1 MPADPTNPAH
11 PPRADQAQTSASADA
26 DQPAQRYTAALASRI
41 ESKWQD
47 YWDQHRTF
55 TAPNPG
61 EPGFDPTRPKQY
73 ILDMFPYPS
82 GVGLHVG
89 HPLGYIATDI
99 YARFLR
105 MTGHNVLHA
114 MGYDAFG
121 LPAEQYAVQTNTH
134 PRVTTE
140 RNIATMRAQLRRLGL
155 AHEARRSVATTDP
168 EFYRWTQWIF
178 LQIYNSW
185 YDPSAPQSAPGHAG
199 NTPGRARPISELIA
213 QFERGERKVP
223 GHDKPWSQ
231 LPEAIK
237 RQAIDAHRL
246 AYLAE
251 VPVNWCPKL
260 GTVLAN
266 EEVID
271 GKSERGGFPVYRRP
285 LKQWMMRITAYADRL
300 LTDLDGLDWPE
311 PIKLMQRNWIGR
323 SEGALVDF
331 DCSTRRIRVFTTR
344 PDTLFGATYMVLAP
358 EHELVDQIAAEKYGS
373 IAFKPA
379 CFPGADALL
388 NREAGG
394 VGGASPRE
402 LIAAYRAYAAGK
414 SDKDRQEGREKTGVF
429 TGAYAVNPINGA
441 RVPVFIADYVLSGY
455 GTGAIMA
462 VPAHD
467 ERDFEFAEE
476 FGLPIVDVVY
486 PRATL
491 AMRYFC
497 EHATPEE
504 EAGPLW
510 RARLA
515 DFLGLVTSRSADEA
529 GFAECLSTVRTRR
542 SSDTVPAS
550 APPPARAGQ
559 PARGVVQM
567 QYLETIE
574 NLSVESVAQ
583 LREIFRARAF
593 QKHTGNPMSGPGF
606 AVNSP
611 PPPPAGAADAG
622 AAPAS
627 APALFSI
634 NGRTSDHAR
643 QAVTRRLEEIGRGR
657 LHVQYK
663 LRDWLFSRQRYWGEP
678 FPIVYDEQGV
688 THAIPE
694 SMLPVLLPH
703 VENFQP
709 ESSDDPNAPV
719 RTPLDRAGDWRTV
732 ELDLGDGRGTRRFTR
747 ETNTMP
753 NWAGSCWYYLRYL
766 DPASS
771 GHLARPETERYWM
784 AGALAGSGASG
795 PRLGGVD
802 LYVGGVEHA
811 VLHLLYARFWHKVLF
826 DLGHVSTTEPFQR
839 LFNQGYI
846 QAYAFKDARGFY
858 VPAEEVEERQHEVS
872 VDVDQLELSSGEKE
886 PLRKATRFFHAGQ
899 PVFREY
905 GKMGKSLKNAVSP
918 DAVCAEYGCDTLR
931 VYEMSMGPLEA
942 SKPWNTR
949 DIAGAYR
956 FLQRVWRNLIDEH
969 TGLARVADGNEA
981 PNPGLLRALH
991 KTIAG
996 VRKDMQGL
1004 SFNTAVAKL
1013 IEFNNEL
1020 TKQCGPDSKGAGG
1033 ISGGVPR
1040 AVAEPLTLL
1049 LAPLAPHMAEELW
1062 HRLGHA
1068 RSLAFEP
1075 FPLPDAA
1082 LAADDQIEVP
1092 VQVLGKLR
1100 GKIVVPAGSD
1110 AKALEA
1116 AALADEKIQQH
1127 LAGKPVKKVIVV
1139 PGKLVNLVV

>member
-1 MPADPTNPAH
+1 MPEPMNQSDSRPAPDSRPASDARPATGDH
-11 PPRADQAQTSASADA
+11 PPH
-26 DQPAQRYTAALASRI
+26 RYTAGLANQI
-41 ESKWQD
+41 EARWQER
-47 YWDQHRTF
+47 WSAEQTF
-55 TAPNPG
+55 RAPNPG
-61 EPGFDPTRPKQY
+61 EPGFDPSRPKQY

-155 AHEARRSVATTDP
+155 AHEDRRSVATTDP
-168 EFYRWTQWIF
+168 GFYRWTQWIF

-185 YDPSAPQSAPGHAG
+185 YDAQADGG
-199 NTPGRARPISELIA
+199 RGRARPIGELVA
-213 QFERGERKVP
+213 QFERGERRVP
-223 GHDKPWSQ
+223 GEERPWSQ
-231 LPEAIK
+231 LPAKVK
-237 RQAIDAHRL
+237 RAALDAHRL

-300 LTDLDGLDWPE
+300 LDDLAPLAWPE

-323 SEGALVDF
+323 SEGAHVDF

-358 EHELVDQIAAEKYGS
+358 EHELVDQIVTEKYGNL
-373 IAFKPA
+373 AFTA
-379 CFPGADALL
+379 AIFPGSRELLDA
-388 NREAGG
+388 
-394 VGGASPRE
+394 GASPRE
-402 LIAAYRAYAAGK
+402 VVAAYRRYAAGK
-414 SDKDRQEGREKTGVF
+414 SDQDRTEGKDKTGVF
-429 TGAYAVNPINGA
+429 TGAYAVNPVNGQ
-441 RVPVFIADYVLSGY
+441 RVPVFIADYVLAGY

-467 ERDFEFAEE
+467 ERDFEFAEAV
-476 FGLPIVDVVY
+476 GLPIVDVVY
-486 PRATL
+486 DRAAL

-497 EHATPEE
+497 GAATAEE
-504 EAGPLW
+504 ESGPLW

-515 DFLGLVTSRSADEA
+515 DFLGLVTTSHA
-529 GFAECLSTVRTRR
+529 GESEMAACLHTVRTRR
-542 SSDTVPAS
+542 NQDTVPAT
-550 APPPARAGQ
+550 APTPARAGQ
-559 PARGVVQM
+559 PTRGVVQLSW
-567 QYLETIE
+567 LEAIDD
-574 NLSVESVAQ
+574 LKVETLAE
-583 LREIFRARAF
+583 LRAVFADRRFAR
-593 QKHTGNPMSGPGF
+593 QTGGATNGEGF
-606 AVNSP
+606 TVNSP
-611 PPPPAGAADAG
+611 PEGV
-622 AAPAS
+622 AS
-627 APALFSI
+627 NGLSI
-634 NGRTSDHAR
+634 NGLPTADAKK
-643 QAVTRRLEEIGRGR
+643 AVTGYLGSIGRGGA
-657 LHVQYK
+657 HVLYK

-678 FPIVYDEQGV
+678 FPIVFDEEGLP
-688 THAIPE
+688 HALPE

-703 VENFQP
+703 VDNFQP
-709 ESSDDPNAPV
+709 ESSDDPEAPV
-719 RTPLDRAGDWRTV
+719 RTPLDRAAEWRDAT
-732 ELDLGDGRGTRRFTR
+732 LDLGDGRGPRRFTR

-766 DPASS
+766 DPAN
-771 GHLARPETERYWM
+771 ERALVDPVIERFWM
-784 AGALAGSGASG
+784 NSRKADGT
-795 PRLGGVD
+795 PHIGGVD

-826 DLGHVSTTEPFQR
+826 DLGHVSTPEPFGR

-846 QAYAFKDARGFY
+846 QAFAFKDTRGFY
-858 VPAEEVEERQHEVS
+858 VPAEEVEERADEVTIE
-872 VDVDQLELSSGEKE
+872 VDALDLPSGERE
-886 PLRKATRFFHAGQ
+886 PLRRTTRYFHEGR

-918 DAVCAEYGCDTLR
+918 DTVCAEYGCDTMR

-956 FLQRVWRNLIDEH
+956 FLQRVWRNLVDEQTGVPRVIDAE
-969 TGLARVADGNEA
+969 ASAD
-981 PNPGLLRALH
+981 LLRALH

-996 VRKDMQGL
+996 VRKDMAAL

-1020 TKQCGPDSKGAGG
+1020 TRVAGPEGKLA
-1033 ISGGVPR
+1033 GVPR
-1040 AVAEPLTLL
+1040 VVAEPLILM

-1062 HRLGHA
+1062 AKVRHGGA
-1068 RSLAFEP
+1068 SGASLAFEP
-1075 FPLPDAA
+1075 FPVADER
-1082 LAADDQIEVP
+1082 LAADDQLEIP

-1100 GKIVVPAGSD
+1100 GKITVPAGSD

-1116 AALADEKIQQH
+1116 AALADEKIQQS
-1127 LAGKPVKKVIVV
+1127 LGGKPVKKVIVV